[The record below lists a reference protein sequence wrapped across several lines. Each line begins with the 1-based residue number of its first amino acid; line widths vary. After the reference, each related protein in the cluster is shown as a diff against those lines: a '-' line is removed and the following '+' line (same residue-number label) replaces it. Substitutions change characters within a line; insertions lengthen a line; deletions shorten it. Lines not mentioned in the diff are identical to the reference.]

1 MADLVEDNS
10 LYVLAGAD
18 GSQEGTLYRIHL

>member
-1 MADLVEDNS
+1 MADIVNGNA

-18 GSQEGTLYRIHL
+18 GSQRGSLFRIQL